1 MTRPDVCIEC
11 QGSGWIYVA
20 HRVVPDVDC
29 ASKCPDCGGSGRQP
43 VAFDTGT
50 TASDVDD
57 FLNQIAN
64 DAMDG
69 RGTE

>member
-11 QGSGWIYVA
+11 SGTGYVCYLDN
-20 HRVVPDVDC
+20 RSDSQWPTQ
-29 ASKCPDCGGSGRQP
+29 KCPDCNGRGTEA
-43 VAFDTGT
+43 VRFDTGT

>member
-1 MTRPDVCIEC
+1 MKPTTCIEC
-11 QGSGWIYVA
+11 SGRGYVTYEDT
-20 HRVVPDVDC
+20 RRPNQWPTQ
-29 ASKCPDCGGSGRQP
+29 KCPDCNGRGVEP

-50 TASDVDD
+50 TGEFDD
-57 FLNQIAN
+57 FLNRIAN